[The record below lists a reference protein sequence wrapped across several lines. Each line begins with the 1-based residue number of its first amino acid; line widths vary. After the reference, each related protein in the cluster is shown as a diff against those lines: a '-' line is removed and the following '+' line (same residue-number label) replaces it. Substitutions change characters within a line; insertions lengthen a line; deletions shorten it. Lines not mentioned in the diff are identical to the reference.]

1 MGGQNEKITPFQKDL
16 SNNKEERFSAE
27 LNLVDLRE
35 VPLET
40 RRKEAKKPLF
50 LTRYE

>member
-1 MGGQNEKITPFQKDL
+1 MDYPNDKSGASKKNFDRAKRENL
-16 SNNKEERFSAE
+16 SKKLEFVS
-27 LNLVDLRE
+27 LNDA
-35 VPLET
+35 PLED